1 LATVHAFAPRAPRR
15 FLDPDRVRIASQAFD
30 AALQSLGDRAGALR
44 SHRVRHLV
52 ASFIVERVMD
62 GDHDPQHLA
71 RGALESLAVVAQ
83 ATGENACGND

>member
-1 LATVHAFAPRAPRR
+1 MATVHPFVPRAPRR
-15 FLDPDRVRIASQAFD
+15 FLDPDRVRIASRAFD

-44 SHRVRHLV
+44 SHRERHLV

-62 GDHDPQHLA
+62 GDHDPERLA
-71 RGALESLAVVAQ
+71 EGAIESLAIVAQ